1 MTIQFEVLR
10 VEDDDTS
17 AQAARTLIDTYF
29 QHITMGL
36 RLHFACDE
44 AFHEVIHVDP
54 N

>member
-17 AQAARTLIDTYF
+17 AQAARTLIETYF
-29 QHITMGL
+29 QYVTMGL

-44 AFHEVIHVDP
+44 VIHEVIDVDP